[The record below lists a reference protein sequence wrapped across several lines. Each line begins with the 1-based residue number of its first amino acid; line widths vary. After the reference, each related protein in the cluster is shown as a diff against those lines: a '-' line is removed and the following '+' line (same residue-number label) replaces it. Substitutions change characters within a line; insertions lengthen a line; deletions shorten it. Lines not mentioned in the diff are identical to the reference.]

1 MATKAKPIRISAKFT
16 MEKQKICWIE
26 SVGSR
31 SPRSTS
37 LGLNFPIR
45 AWLLSSKSQLVLLHN
60 IASRRHCL
68 YFVYTQN
75 IIVIVPKY
83 GSKQSNIHK
92 NKQRKKKGFR
102 GVQKQTVLKAKTRDQ
117 TATVAVAFV
126 GEEDVVS
133 ERIPP
138 PKTPASSR
146 KLGAQE
152 QEWSDSE
159 SYEFEEKV
167 KRLSAC
173 FCGQF
178 VEVCSWDSLTWT
190 MCFRCVIWYF

>member
-1 MATKAKPIRISAKFT
+1 M
-16 MEKQKICWIE
+16 
-26 SVGSR
+26 
-31 SPRSTS
+31 
-37 LGLNFPIR
+37 
-45 AWLLSSKSQLVLLHN
+45 LLHE

-83 GSKQSNIHK
+83 GSKQSTIHK

-102 GVQKQTVLKAKTRDQ
+102 GVKKQTVLKAKTRDQ

-126 GEEDVVS
+126 GEEDVES

-138 PKTPASSR
+138 PKTPASPR

-152 QEWSDSE
+152 QESSGHE
-159 SYEFEEKV
+159 SFDFEEKV

-173 FCGQF
+173 FYGQF
-178 VEVCSWDSLTWT
+178 VEVCSWDSLAWT
-190 MCFRCVIWYF
+190 MCFRCVI